1 MIILLSN
8 EAIDTYI
15 NSFHL
20 LFYSLFNSGCVLDYK
35 TEDNR
40 SFLYILKYWSVP
52 QCFNIDWNDS
62 LYIWMRF
69 SPSTLIYLSMQW
81 IVLFL
86 EQKESFIVLT
96 TKISLSLLYILK
108 RPVGWLFIYYPTQR
122 NSTCLDTQN
131 NILWRSFYTIHLCWH
146 VLVTL
151 PVRVTTP
158 LCSQQDPS
166 FSVRARI

>member
-1 MIILLSN
+1 MVFILRRLRRSYAQLRRNLATARNCAAVVKKVATWESTDLFHSVLICIQMIHCMYGW
-8 EAIDTYI
+8 D
-15 NSFHL
+15 FHPL
-20 LFYSLFNSGCVLDYK
+20 
-35 TEDNR
+35 
-40 SFLYILKYWSVP
+40 
-52 QCFNIDWNDS
+52 
-62 LYIWMRF
+62 
-69 SPSTLIYLSMQW
+69 LIYLSMQW
-81 IVLFL
+81 TVLFL

-96 TKISLSLLYILK
+96 TKISLSILYILK

-151 PVRVTTP
+151 PVGVTTH